1 MSEGNKPAPQFR
13 LGNITATGWF
23 LQILPMPKQ
32 TGQFLSILT
41 NCPVFEMVR
50 IYPRP
55 LILSTQTEQ
64 GFAFGRRLLG
74 LPRFRENPAAGQF
87 QEYVSLTR
95 RRWLIRPAEQYVFHT
110 GDADL

>member
-1 MSEGNKPAPQFR
+1 MSEGNKPAPQSR

-41 NCPVFEMVR
+41 NCPVFAMVR

-74 LPRFRENPAAGQF
+74 LPRLEKIPQPDNFKNMYR
-87 QEYVSLTR
+87 
-95 RRWLIRPAEQYVFHT
+95 
-110 GDADL
+110 